1 VSTFSDEAL
10 ENMTDQE
17 FVDACQRA
25 ERLNRPAEA
34 KLAQR
39 ALRHHHGAQ
48 VIVQGY
54 AITYLDPIL
63 SLGHATKVTEMYR
76 ARKLGAPPQD
86 DCLLFY
92 EQGAL
97 ACYRH
102 TFCPA
107 QPAVESVRASGE
119 VK

>member
-1 VSTFSDEAL
+1 MSTFSDEAI
-10 ENMTDQE
+10 ENMSDQE
-17 FVDACQRA
+17 FLAACQRA
-25 ERLNRPAEA
+25 EELNRPAEA

-48 VIVQGY
+48 VILLGY

-86 DCLLFY
+86 DCLLFF

-102 TFCPA
+102 TFCEALPVVE
-107 QPAVESVRASGE
+107 AVRHA
-119 VK
+119 